1 MSTRAAKAIALLFG
15 IACHATFL
23 AAVASMA
30 FSLFVGMQTGRGP
43 FHGTAAVAAD
53 LLLLLHFPLLHSF
66 LLAPRGRRWLARA
79 APAPLGAAL
88 RSTTYVL
95 VASLQLLFVFLAW
108 SPSGIV
114 WGQATG
120 AARTALCAGFGLSW
134 LLLARSMADSGLAIQ
149 AGWLGWTSVWRGRE
163 PDYGPMPERG
173 LFRVCRQPIY
183 VAFALILWTVP
194 TWTPDGLA
202 IAASWTA
209 YALLGPRHKEAR
221 YLRLHGAAFEAY
233 RRRVPYWLPWPRP
246 LPAEGAPR
254 PGRGTSAP

>member
-30 FSLFVGMQTGRGP
+30 WALFSGMQTGLGSL
-43 FHGTAAVAAD
+43 HGTAAVAAD
-53 LLLLLHFPLLHSF
+53 LLLLVQFPLLHSF
-66 LLAPRGRRWLARA
+66 LLSRPGRSVLAHA
-79 APAPLGAAL
+79 APAPVGAAL

-114 WGQATG
+114 WGQAAG
-120 AARTALCAGFGLSW
+120 PARTALCAAFGLSW
-134 LLLARSMADSGLAIQ
+134 LLLARSMANSGLSIQ
-149 AGWLGWTSVWRGRE
+149 AGWLGWTSVWRGKA

-202 IAASWTA
+202 VALAWTA
-209 YALLGPRHKEAR
+209 YAVVGPRHKEAR
-221 YLRLHGAAFEAY
+221 YLRLHGATFEAY

-246 LPAEGAPR
+246 VADGSMATPSPR
-254 PGRGTSAP
+254 RR